1 MSKDTEEAK
10 SSMCSWSREPCIWTG
25 VRNIGEWRGSWEE
38 NLCLNSPS
46 YKVGLYSFTFVRTGI
61 GK

>member
-1 MSKDTEEAK
+1 MSKGTEVVK

-25 VRNIGEWRGSWEE
+25 VRNTEGEQRGGWEE

-46 YKVGLYSFTFVRTGI
+46 YKMGLSSFTFIKELG
-61 GK
+61 